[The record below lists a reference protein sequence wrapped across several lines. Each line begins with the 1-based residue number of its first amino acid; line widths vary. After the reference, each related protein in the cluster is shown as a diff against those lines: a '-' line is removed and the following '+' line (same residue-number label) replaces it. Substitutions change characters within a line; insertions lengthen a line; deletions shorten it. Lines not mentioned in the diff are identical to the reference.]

1 MPYINVRGAG
11 INYQILGNSGAWVA
25 LSPGGRRPLEAIK
38 SIAARV
44 AAAGYRV
51 LIHDRRNCG
60 SSDVVIE
67 SEESE
72 SQIWAHD
79 LAALLAQLGATPAIV
94 GGASSGARLAL
105 LLAVR
110 HPQAVQALS
119 LWRISGGRFAAT
131 RLAEEY
137 YGQYIKI
144 AERGGMRAICE
155 TEHFRDRISG
165 RPANRERLLAVD
177 PRQFIAVMKKWR
189 DDFLGRADD
198 PVLGATEAEL
208 RSIKFPA
215 CIFPGNDLR
224 HPREAGRALGRL
236 LPNAEVHELFEEDLD
251 ADIAPLEA
259 WNSKEPELT
268 SICIDFF
275 KRVIH

>member
-1 MPYINVRGAG
+1 MPFMNVRGAG
-11 INYQILGNSGAWVA
+11 INYQILGDSGAWVA
-25 LSPGGRRPLEAIK
+25 LSPGGRRPLEAVK

-60 SSDVVIE
+60 SSDVFIDGEETE
-67 SEESE
+67 SA
-72 SQIWAHD
+72 IWAHD
-79 LAALLAQLGATPAIV
+79 LAALLSQLGATPAIV
-94 GGASSGARLAL
+94 GGSSSGARLAI
-105 LLAVR
+105 LLALR
-110 HPQAVQALS
+110 HPHTVQALS
-119 LWRISGGRFAAT
+119 LWRMSGGSFAAT

-155 TEHFRDRISG
+155 TEHFRDRINAKAS
-165 RPANRERLLAVD
+165 NRERLLAMN
-177 PRQFIAVMKKWR
+177 PRHFVAVMVKWR
-189 DDFLGRADD
+189 DALLNSADE

-215 CIFPGNDLR
+215 CVFPGNDR
-224 HPREAGRALGRL
+224 THPRSAGRRL
-236 LPNAEVHELFEEDLD
+236 AQVLPNVEMHELLLEDLD
-251 ADIAPLEA
+251 ADVAPLEV
-259 WNSKEPELT
+259 WQSKEGELT

-275 KRVIH
+275 NRVSH